1 MVNTLLFF
9 GFILLALILGTKL
22 KINIG
27 LVALGFAFLLG
38 TTAGGLSAGGVV
50 SLFPVALFFNFLI
63 ATFLFGFAGENGT
76 LKKVAEH
83 LIYTCRNAGWLLGLL
98 FFLVTVVV
106 AGLGAGGAAPFFM
119 SAICFSLAI
128 QAGISPLLV
137 PVAVWTASMVGGSMP
152 WTSGYATNVGQLEI
166 YFDASVSSGYV
177 VDFFVFRAVFYTIL
191 YLVMFFVLR
200 GYKVSQKAIQVAK
213 PEPFD
218 EKQKKTLAIVL
229 GIIAMIV
236 VPAALQ
242 LICPNPVTE
251 WISANCSFQFLATIG
266 IILNILWKTAPYE
279 DVLKQ
284 RVPWDTLLM
293 LSFTGM
299 YMALAK
305 SMGIVDYMSEL
316 LQNTIPAN
324 LIIPGIVLI
333 MCVLS
338 FFVSGAVIVPM
349 MLPLLSVLSA
359 ASGAST
365 AAIYCATQM
374 GLTASSISPFS
385 QGGAAA
391 LTGCGDESIRKK
403 LLKQQTVLA
412 GIFSVVL
419 VLVAAFG
426 GFSMMKG

>member
-63 ATFLFGFAGENGT
+63 ATFLFGFAGGNGT

-236 VPAALQ
+236 VPAAVQ
-242 LICPNPVTE
+242 LICPNPVTG
-251 WISANCSFQFLATIG
+251 WISANCSFQFL
-266 IILNILWKTAPYE
+266 
-279 DVLKQ
+279 
-284 RVPWDTLLM
+284 
-293 LSFTGM
+293 S
-299 YMALAK
+299 
-305 SMGIVDYMSEL
+305 
-316 LQNTIPAN
+316 
-324 LIIPGIVLI
+324 LIHI
-333 MCVLS
+333 
-338 FFVSGAVIVPM
+338 
-349 MLPLLSVLSA
+349 
-359 ASGAST
+359 
-365 AAIYCATQM
+365 
-374 GLTASSISPFS
+374 
-385 QGGAAA
+385 
-391 LTGCGDESIRKK
+391 
-403 LLKQQTVLA
+403 
-412 GIFSVVL
+412 
-419 VLVAAFG
+419 
-426 GFSMMKG
+426 

>member
-63 ATFLFGFAGENGT
+63 ATFLFGFAGGNGT

-236 VPAALQ
+236 VPAAVQ
-242 LICPNPVTE
+242 LICPNPVTG

-266 IILNILWKTAPYE
+266 IILNILYKTAPYE

-365 AAIYCATQM
+365 AAIYCAT
-374 GLTASSISPFS
+374 
-385 QGGAAA
+385 
-391 LTGCGDESIRKK
+391 
-403 LLKQQTVLA
+403 
-412 GIFSVVL
+412 
-419 VLVAAFG
+419 
-426 GFSMMKG
+426 